1 MATSTKQKVQVLC
14 KIGYPELAEPNEDG
28 KYSILCVVSDPDSI
42 QAAEGLVVAES
53 NLGFQ
58 SDTLP
63 AGAFNPIRSAQ
74 ERKPDGE
81 FAFKSPFI
89 NEKEGAIV
97 FRAKSGFA
105 PKTFFGRD
113 QLACDPAD
121 IRGGDECVVEI
132 SGYSYKNQ
140 STGVALSL
148 NAVWQINQGNGEL
161 ERGGSGNAFANFDA
175 SKLQFRTPVLK
186 SDDPDAGL

>member
-1 MATSTKQKVQVLC
+1 MPTSTKQKIQIPC
-14 KIGYPELAEPNEDG
+14 IIGYPELSAPNEDG
-28 KYSILCVVSDPDSI
+28 KYSGLFLVDDPDAI
-42 QAAEGLVVAES
+42 QAVERLVAAES
-53 NLGFQ
+53 KLGFQ

-81 FAFKSPFI
+81 FAFKSAFVH
-89 NEKEGAIV
+89 EREGAIV
-97 FRAKSGFA
+97 FRAKSGYA
-105 PKTFFGRD
+105 PKTVCGRD
-113 QLACDPAD
+113 RLTCDPAD

-132 SGYSYKNQ
+132 TGYSYKNQ
-140 STGVALSL
+140 SSGVALSL
-148 NAVWQINQGNGEL
+148 NGVWLINQGNGEL

-175 SKLQFRTPVLK
+175 SKLKFRTPTFK